1 MRAFGHP
8 TVLAATATADDR
20 VCAEIA
26 RLLPIDRTVV
36 DDAVRENLGIE
47 DDRDLAAREN
57 RLVSIVATG
66 QKCVVYVNS
75 REQSRALART
85 LRRRVPELAGSIAY
99 YNAGLARE
107 VRARVEDAFRSG
119 ELTCIVSTSAF
130 GEGVDLPDIR
140 HVVLYHMPFGAT
152 EFNQMSGRAGRDG
165 EPAVIHLLYSARD
178 ARINER
184 LLDAAAPEREELVCL
199 YRALQTM
206 WRANRSRTG
215 TDSFT
220 ASDLDI
226 SKMCLA
232 VDARCPVEE
241 RAVACGLAVF
251 EELGF
256 AHVGGDGDARR
267 IRMADRP
274 GRVDLTNSIRYLE
287 GLHARMEF
295 GAFRDWALDAPASDM
310 LDRINRPIT
319 PRGR

>member
-232 VDARCPVEE
+232 VDALPGRGARRGV
-241 RAVACGLAVF
+241 RAGRLRGSASRM
-251 EELGF
+251 
-256 AHVGGDGDARR
+256 GGDGDARR

-274 GRVDLTNSIRYLE
+274 GRVDLPNSIRYLE
-287 GLHARMEF
+287 GLHARMES
-295 GAFRDWALDAPASDM
+295 GAFGLGAR
-310 LDRINRPIT
+310 RPGI
-319 PRGR
+319 